1 MEVANA
7 CAMEHAVGSGMEV
20 GAASGALGMAASGEQ
35 GVGNEVEVHG
45 ELGVGNEAVT
55 CGELGVGVNGDRK
68 VENEAAVHGEKA
80 GELGVGNE
88 AVTCG
93 ELGVGVNGDRKVENE
108 AVACGD
114 EGVEGGEQGKGLAEL
129 HGHGGGGG
137 GGHDDHGACGEV
149 SRGTTVV
156 PPAPTHGGEASHARI
171 QGAPSPAPR
180 HRVPEPVLLP
190 TGRHG
195 ETMRRCST
203 MRAQPQEQRGGRCPS
218 CLWCLCVWSLH
229 WLV

>member
-45 ELGVGNEAVT
+45 ELWVETEAVT
-55 CGELGVGVNGDRK
+55 CASLGVGVNGDRR
-68 VENEAAVHGEKA
+68 VENEAAAVLENEAAVRGELVVVVHGDEREVK
-80 GELGVGNE
+80 
-88 AVTCG
+88 
-93 ELGVGVNGDRKVENE
+93 NE
-108 AVACGD
+108 AVACDD

-129 HGHGGGGG
+129 HGHGGG

-156 PPAPTHGGEASHARI
+156 PPAPTHGGEASHAWI
-171 QGAPSPAPR
+171 QGAPSLASR

-195 ETMRRCST
+195 EAMRRRST